1 MKEPFIITNSGV
13 TEEKLREM
21 ETIILVNSSLGIIME
36 KGLYMIKMVIINRD
50 ILLRYISL

>member
-21 ETIILVNSSLGIIME
+21 ETIILVNSSLGIIMD
-36 KGLYMIKMVIINRD
+36 KGLYMIKMAMF
-50 ILLRYISL
+50 